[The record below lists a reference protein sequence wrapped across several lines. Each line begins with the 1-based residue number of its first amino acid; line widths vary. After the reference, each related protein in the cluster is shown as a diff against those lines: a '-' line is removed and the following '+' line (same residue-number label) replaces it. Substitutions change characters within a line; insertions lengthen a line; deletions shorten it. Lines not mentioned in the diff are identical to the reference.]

1 MQAMIVLDQE
11 NARFHYRVAAI
22 IFDDARV
29 LLQTDPN
36 EDFWFMPGGRVEMLE
51 PAEES
56 LSREM
61 REELGEEVRI
71 ERLVWLVENFF
82 EYQEISWH
90 EMGMYF
96 LASLPDGSP
105 LLAGE
110 GPLHT
115 GYEDNGAKLVF
126 QWHELSSLPGL
137 TLYPSFLRGRLGS
150 LPAATEHIVQRD
162 GKL

>member
-22 IFDDARV
+22 IFDGARV
-29 LLQTDPN
+29 LLQDDPS
-36 EDFWFMPGGRVEMLE
+36 EHFWVLPGGRVEMLE

-61 REELGEEVRI
+61 REELGEEVCI
-71 ERLVWLVENFF
+71 ERLVWVVENFF

-90 EMGMYF
+90 EMGLYF
-96 LASLPDGSP
+96 LASLPDSSP
-105 LLAGE
+105 LPAGE

-126 QWHELSSLPGL
+126 QWHELSALARL
-137 TLYPSFLRGRLGS
+137 ELYPTFLRGRLGS
-150 LPAATEHIVQRD
+150 LPAATEHIVHRD
-162 GKL
+162 GKP